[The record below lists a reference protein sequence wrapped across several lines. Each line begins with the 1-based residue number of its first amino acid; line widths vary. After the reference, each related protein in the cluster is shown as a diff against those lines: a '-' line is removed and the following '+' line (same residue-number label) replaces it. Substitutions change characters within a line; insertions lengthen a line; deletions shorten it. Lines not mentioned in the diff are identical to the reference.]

1 MRSSKKNTYKGGPSE
16 PLESIM
22 FAGYE
27 IKSLK
32 HGNTNHV
39 LFSFPSKA
47 HDWEVCWTMDL
58 HTAKS
63 GVIKYQQHL
72 SDEKKGKQSEKT
84 VESTVPNRKSVA

>member
-16 PLESIM
+16 HRESIM

-32 HGNTNHV
+32 HGNTGHV

-58 HTAKS
+58 QTAKS

-72 SDEKKGKQSEKT
+72 SDEKKEKQSDKT
-84 VESTVPNRKSVA
+84 VESTVPNKKSVA

>member
-1 MRSSKKNTYKGGPSE
+1 
-16 PLESIM
+16 M

-32 HGNTNHV
+32 HGNTGHV

-58 HTAKS
+58 QTAKS

-72 SDEKKGKQSEKT
+72 SDEKKEKQSDKT
-84 VESTVPNRKSVA
+84 VESPVPNKKSVA